1 MANPSPSTI
10 LYAEDFSADPYSDQT
25 VHGTFSGSGAESSW
39 QNNNLTLR
47 LAPGITWRSP
57 SLAIN
62 PLSYVRLRFRAKLD
76 TNILLP
82 PIGVQAYNKN
92 NLTFKSIN
100 PSASWNL
107 DPLNAGPSGGDLISG
122 DNTSL
127 INLSSQWSEQVF
139 YSRVQSNAEQIAIQ
153 ISGTDTPFFIDDFQ
167 LEFVN
172 SRDDVATWA
181 DQIWD
186 NRYYIPNPP
195 TAPEVHTFVSSEQ
208 QQRLLRTLTK
218 LHARESIRI
227 ILVGDS
233 IVGDLAN
240 SAFDVLLERLF
251 PGASISVVA
260 AVGRGTG
267 IDQWNPINDTYPFI
281 SSTSQRGTLKF
292 NEAVI
297 EQRPDLVLL
306 GGISNPANANGYAAF
321 EDVIGKIKAQ
331 STLAYLG
338 YQPDILI
345 ATGAFGPLG
354 LVSRGWYPSSDLN
367 ATAND
372 YRGNLLRIANENNTA
387 FFDLAGSWGEYL
399 LAALGTTNLAALESP
414 ESYNNYWRDATHANT
429 FGKQILGRA
438 FTSFFAGSSAPSAS
452 DLPSISLAISTET
465 VVEDSATHFVYTFSR
480 TGITSDP
487 LTIYFTVGG
496 TASPGIDYTG
506 IDLQAATNILPPTFL
521 VGTEGRAVFREV
533 IQAGEQG
540 NNGYR
545 FNGIP
550 DGIGVTDNGDGTL
563 RVLVNHELGNTAGD
577 VRAHGSKGAYV
588 SDLTIDKATLS
599 VISGKD
605 FLASANDLFLAST
618 DGSTWTSGSTTAFN
632 RFCSADLAAST
643 AFRNGTNGYA
653 GRIFLTGEEAGP
665 EGRAFAHVL
674 DVTDAGKVYELAS
687 LGNLSF
693 ENVVANPLAQ
703 DKTVVVSLD
712 DTITNGQVYVYVGTK
727 TTSGNAVQQAGLA
740 GGTTYGIRVNSTGT
754 TNTEVGNLTSPND
767 TGLGLNGSGVGT
779 FELVNLG
786 DVKAK
791 TGATL
796 NSESITAG
804 VTNWLR
810 PEDGAWSKDGKFFYF
825 VTSATTT
832 SASRLWALEFTNPAN
847 PEAGGTVKMLLNGSE
862 GQVMLDNMTVADD
875 GSILLQEDP
884 GGNERLAK
892 IWRYNPSTDTLVEL
906 AQHNPAL
913 FGGTAATNPNFI
925 TNDEESSGI
934 VDISS
939 YLTGVSGYDTT
950 KFSYFLIAD
959 QIHKAVASPTSQVEM
974 GELSVMAT
982 AKAAANQQIDAT
994 ANRKSITFAAGS
1006 ATATFSVIPLAD
1018 NTYERDESV
1027 ILVLDSTSGIGYT
1040 IATDT
1045 PVTGIIQNDDSPIIT
1060 ITTVSDNVGLIQG
1073 PIAQGGSTN
1082 DTTPSLTGTIS
1093 AALLTG
1099 ETLRIYN
1106 GATLLGSATVNNTNR
1121 TWSYTPTLPASA
1133 GTTYNITARIA
1144 DAAGNLGSASA
1155 VSSFTLDTSV
1165 PTQTVSITSVNDNTD
1180 PVQGIVAAGGRT
1192 NDATPTLLGTIS
1204 AALGEGE
1211 TLKLYNGTSFL
1222 ANAVVDDTALTWSA
1236 IPSLT
1241 TNGTYTIT
1249 ARVVDAAGN
1258 QGPLSAS
1265 RSLILD
1271 TTAPTQA
1278 VAITNIIDNAGTIQ
1292 GSVAAGA
1299 VTNDTTPTLSGTF
1312 GGATDGAALA
1322 TGETLRIYTNGTTF
1336 LGYATVTRVAAGQS
1350 TWSYTPSTP
1359 LTTNGAYSFSAQV
1372 IDGAGNRGPLSAPRS
1387 IVLDTI
1393 APRQTVSITSVN
1405 DNTDPVQGIVAAGGR
1420 TNDATP
1426 TLSGTISAAL
1436 GEGETLK
1443 LYNGTHFLANAV
1455 VDDTALTW
1463 SATPSLTTN
1472 GTYTITARVEDAAG
1486 NQGPLSASR
1495 SLILDTTAPTQAVA
1509 ITNITDNA
1517 GTIQGSVAAGAVT
1530 NDTTPTLTGTFGG
1543 ATAGA
1548 LLATGETLRIY
1559 TNGTTF
1565 LGYAT
1570 VTRVAAGQSTWSY
1583 TPSTPLTTNGAYSFS
1598 AQVIDGAGNRGPLSA
1613 PRSIVLDTIA
1623 PRQTVSITSVN
1634 DNTDP
1639 VQGIVAAG
1647 GRTNDA
1653 TPTLS
1658 GTISAALGEGETL
1671 KLYNGTHFLANA
1683 VVDDTALTWSA
1694 TPSLTTN
1701 GTYTITARVE
1711 DAAGNQGP
1719 LSASRSLILD
1729 TTAPTQAV
1737 AITNITDNAGTIQG
1751 SVAAGAVTND
1761 TTPTLTG
1768 TFGGATAGALLAT
1781 GETLRITSN
1790 GTTFL
1795 GNATVTRV
1803 AAGQST
1809 WTYTHATPL
1818 TTNGVYAFTAQ
1829 VIDGAGNRGTVSDSR
1844 SILLEAPIST
1854 AAQDTLTG
1862 IAASS
1867 DIYLLPQLTYSLLGP
1882 AAAATYDTITSF
1894 EAIDKLQFSGRTYNA
1909 RLTSSSGTAAG
1920 LDPSQLTA
1928 VLPATWTAN
1937 TARAFKVTGFNG
1949 TFVALNNNVAG
1960 FQSDQDAILFLNA
1973 YNPSS
1978 TTPIT
1983 IL

>member
-1 MANPSPSTI
+1 MANLSPSAI
-10 LYAEDFSADPYSDQT
+10 LYTGDFSVDPYSDQI
-25 VHGTFSGSGAESSW
+25 VHGTLSGSGAESSW

-57 SLAIN
+57 SLAIS

-107 DPLNAGPSGGDLISG
+107 DPLNAGPSGGDLIAG

-153 ISGTDTPFFIDDFQ
+153 ISGTDTPFFIDDIQ

-172 SRDDVATWA
+172 SRADVATWA

-186 NRYYIPNPP
+186 NRYYTPNPP
-195 TAPEVHTFVSSEQ
+195 TGPEVHTFISSEQ

-227 ILVGDS
+227 VLVGDS
-233 IVGDLAN
+233 IVSDLAN

-354 LVSRGWYPSSDLN
+354 HVSRGWYPSSDLN

-372 YRGNLLRIANENNTA
+372 YRGNLLRIANENNAA

-399 LAALGTTNLAALESP
+399 LAALGTTNLAAIESP

-438 FTSFFAGSSAPSAS
+438 FTGFFAGSSAPPAS

-465 VVEDSATHFVYTFSR
+465 VAEDSATHFVYTFSR
-480 TGITSDP
+480 TGVTSDP
-487 LTIYFTVGG
+487 LTIYFTAGG

-506 IDLQAATNILPPTFL
+506 SDLKAATNILPPTFL
-521 VGTEGRAVFREV
+521 VGTEGRAVFRKV

-605 FLASANDLFLAST
+605 FLASANDLFIASP
-618 DGSTWTSGSTTAFN
+618 DGTTWTNGTTTAFN
-632 RFCSADLAAST
+632 RFCSADLAAAT

-653 GRIFLTGEEAGP
+653 GRIFLTGEESGA

-674 DVTDAGKVYELAS
+674 DGTDAGKVYEVAS

-712 DTITNGQVYVYVGTK
+712 DTSNNGQVYVYVGNK
-727 TTSGNAVQQAGLA
+727 ATTGNAIQQSGLA
-740 GGTTYGIRVNSTGT
+740 GGITYGVRVNSAGT
-754 TNTEVGNLTSPND
+754 TNTEVGTLATPND

-810 PEDGAWSKDGKFFYF
+810 PEDGAWSKDGKTFYF
-825 VTSATTT
+825 VTTASTTAPNN
-832 SASRLWALEFTNPAN
+832 ASRLWALEFTNLAN

-862 GQVMLDNMTVADD
+862 GHVMLDNMTVADD

-906 AQHNPAL
+906 AQHNPVL

-982 AKAAANQQIDAT
+982 AKVDANQQIDAT

-1060 ITTVSDNVGLIQG
+1060 ITAVSDNVGLIQG

-1180 PVQGIVAAGGRT
+1180 PVQGRALLPMAAAPTTPLPHSAAGS
-1192 NDATPTLLGTIS
+1192 PL
-1204 AALGEGE
+1204 
-1211 TLKLYNGTSFL
+1211 
-1222 ANAVVDDTALTWSA
+1222 
-1236 IPSLT
+1236 PSLT
-1241 TNGTYTIT
+1241 GKPSI
-1249 ARVVDAAGN
+1249 
-1258 QGPLSAS
+1258 S
-1265 RSLILD
+1265 
-1271 TTAPTQA
+1271 TTA
-1278 VAITNIIDNAGTIQ
+1278 
-1292 GSVAAGA
+1292 
-1299 VTNDTTPTLSGTF
+1299 TPF
-1312 GGATDGAALA
+1312 
-1322 TGETLRIYTNGTTF
+1322 
-1336 LGYATVTRVAAGQS
+1336 
-1350 TWSYTPSTP
+1350 
-1359 LTTNGAYSFSAQV
+1359 
-1372 IDGAGNRGPLSAPRS
+1372 
-1387 IVLDTI
+1387 
-1393 APRQTVSITSVN
+1393 
-1405 DNTDPVQGIVAAGGR
+1405 
-1420 TNDATP
+1420 
-1426 TLSGTISAAL
+1426 
-1436 GEGETLK
+1436 
-1443 LYNGTHFLANAV
+1443 
-1455 VDDTALTW
+1455 
-1463 SATPSLTTN
+1463 
-1472 GTYTITARVEDAAG
+1472 
-1486 NQGPLSASR
+1486 
-1495 SLILDTTAPTQAVA
+1495 
-1509 ITNITDNA
+1509 
-1517 GTIQGSVAAGAVT
+1517 
-1530 NDTTPTLTGTFGG
+1530 
-1543 ATAGA
+1543 
-1548 LLATGETLRIY
+1548 
-1559 TNGTTF
+1559 
-1565 LGYAT
+1565 
-1570 VTRVAAGQSTWSY
+1570 
-1583 TPSTPLTTNGAYSFS
+1583 
-1598 AQVIDGAGNRGPLSA
+1598 
-1613 PRSIVLDTIA
+1613 
-1623 PRQTVSITSVN
+1623 
-1634 DNTDP
+1634 
-1639 VQGIVAAG
+1639 
-1647 GRTNDA
+1647 
-1653 TPTLS
+1653 
-1658 GTISAALGEGETL
+1658 
-1671 KLYNGTHFLANA
+1671 
-1683 VVDDTALTWSA
+1683 
-1694 TPSLTTN
+1694 
-1701 GTYTITARVE
+1701 
-1711 DAAGNQGP
+1711 
-1719 LSASRSLILD
+1719 
-1729 TTAPTQAV
+1729 
-1737 AITNITDNAGTIQG
+1737 
-1751 SVAAGAVTND
+1751 
-1761 TTPTLTG
+1761 
-1768 TFGGATAGALLAT
+1768 
-1781 GETLRITSN
+1781 
-1790 GTTFL
+1790 
-1795 GNATVTRV
+1795 
-1803 AAGQST
+1803 
-1809 WTYTHATPL
+1809 
-1818 TTNGVYAFTAQ
+1818 
-1829 VIDGAGNRGTVSDSR
+1829 
-1844 SILLEAPIST
+1844 
-1854 AAQDTLTG
+1854 
-1862 IAASS
+1862 
-1867 DIYLLPQLTYSLLGP
+1867 
-1882 AAAATYDTITSF
+1882 
-1894 EAIDKLQFSGRTYNA
+1894 
-1909 RLTSSSGTAAG
+1909 
-1920 LDPSQLTA
+1920 
-1928 VLPATWTAN
+1928 
-1937 TARAFKVTGFNG
+1937 
-1949 TFVALNNNVAG
+1949 
-1960 FQSDQDAILFLNA
+1960 
-1973 YNPSS
+1973 
-1978 TTPIT
+1978 
-1983 IL
+1983 

>member
-10 LYAEDFSADPYSDQT
+10 LYTEDFSVDPYSDQT
-25 VHGTFSGSGAESSW
+25 VHGALSGSGAESSW

-57 SLAIN
+57 SLAVN

-107 DPLNAGPSGGDLISG
+107 DPLSAGPSGGDLIAG

-127 INLSSQWSEQVF
+127 INLSSQWSEQVV

-153 ISGTDTPFFIDDFQ
+153 ISGTDTPFFIDDIQ

-172 SRDDVATWA
+172 SRADVATWA
-181 DQIWD
+181 DHIWD
-186 NRYYIPNPP
+186 NRYYTPNPP
-195 TAPEVHTFVSSEQ
+195 TEPEVHTFISSEQ

-227 ILVGDS
+227 VLVGDS
-233 IVGDLAN
+233 IVSDLAN

-372 YRGNLLRIANENNTA
+372 YRGNLLRIANENNAA

-399 LAALGTTNLAALESP
+399 LAALDTTSLAAIESS

-438 FTSFFAGSSAPSAS
+438 FTSFFAGSSAPPAS

-465 VVEDSATHFVYTFSR
+465 VAEDSATHFVYTFSR

-506 IDLQAATNILPPTFL
+506 IDLQAATNILPPAFGSQVSEAAQPAQSFL
-521 VGTEGRAVFREV
+521 VGTEGRAVFRRV
-533 IQAGEQG
+533 IEAGEQG

-588 SDLTIDKATLS
+588 SDLTIDKATLA

-618 DGSTWTSGSTTAFN
+618 DGTNWTSGSTTAFN
-632 RFCSADLAAST
+632 RFCSADLASST

-653 GRIFLTGEEAGP
+653 GRIYLTGEEAGP

-674 DVTDAGKVYELAS
+674 DGTDAGKVYELAS

-740 GGTTYGIRVNSTGT
+740 GGITYGVRVNSTGT
-754 TNTEVGNLTSPND
+754 TNTEVGNLASPND

-913 FGGTAATNPNFI
+913 FTGTGAI
-925 TNDEESSGI
+925 TQDEESSGI
-934 VDISS
+934 VDISAF
-939 YLTGVSGYDTT
+939 LTGVSGYDTT
-950 KFSYFLIAD
+950 KYSYFLIAD

-982 AKAAANQQIDAT
+982 AKGD
-994 ANRKSITFAAGS
+994 ANRKSITFAAGF
-1006 ATATFSVIPLAD
+1006 ATATVTVIPLAD
-1018 NTYERDESV
+1018 TTYERDESV
-1027 ILVLDSTSGIGYT
+1027 VLVLDSTSGIGYT

-1060 ITTVSDNVGLIQG
+1060 ITAVSDNVGLIQG

-1082 DTTPSLTGTIS
+1082 DTTPTLTGSIS
-1093 AALLTG
+1093 DALLTG

-1106 GATLLGSATVNNTNR
+1106 GTTLLGSATINNTNR
-1121 TWSYTPTLPASA
+1121 TWIYTPTLPASA
-1133 GTTYNITARIA
+1133 GTTYNITARVA
-1144 DAAGNLGSASA
+1144 DAASNLGSPSA
-1155 VSSFTLDTSV
+1155 VSSFTLDSTA
-1165 PTQTVSITSVNDNTD
+1165 PIQTVSIASVNDNTD

-1192 NDATPTLLGTIS
+1192 NDATPTFSGTIS
-1204 AALGEGE
+1204 AALGVGE

-1222 ANAVVDDTALTWSA
+1222 TNAVVVDTALTWSA
-1236 IPSLT
+1236 TPSLT

-1271 TTAPTQA
+1271 TTSPLQTATIS
-1278 VAITNIIDNAGTIQ
+1278 AISDNAGTIT
-1292 GSVAAGA
+1292 GA
-1299 VTNDTTPTLSGTF
+1299 IPEGGITNDS
-1312 GGATDGAALA
+1312 
-1322 TGETLRIYTNGTTF
+1322 
-1336 LGYATVTRVAAGQS
+1336 
-1350 TWSYTPSTP
+1350 
-1359 LTTNGAYSFSAQV
+1359 
-1372 IDGAGNRGPLSAPRS
+1372 
-1387 IVLDTI
+1387 
-1393 APRQTVSITSVN
+1393 
-1405 DNTDPVQGIVAAGGR
+1405 
-1420 TNDATP
+1420 
-1426 TLSGTISAAL
+1426 
-1436 GEGETLK
+1436 
-1443 LYNGTHFLANAV
+1443 
-1455 VDDTALTW
+1455 
-1463 SATPSLTTN
+1463 
-1472 GTYTITARVEDAAG
+1472 
-1486 NQGPLSASR
+1486 
-1495 SLILDTTAPTQAVA
+1495 
-1509 ITNITDNA
+1509 
-1517 GTIQGSVAAGAVT
+1517 
-1530 NDTTPTLTGTFGG
+1530 TPTLTGT
-1543 ATAGA
+1543 
-1548 LLATGETLRIY
+1548 L
-1559 TNGTTF
+1559 
-1565 LGYAT
+1565 
-1570 VTRVAAGQSTWSY
+1570 
-1583 TPSTPLTTNGAYSFS
+1583 
-1598 AQVIDGAGNRGPLSA
+1598 
-1613 PRSIVLDTIA
+1613 
-1623 PRQTVSITSVN
+1623 
-1634 DNTDP
+1634 
-1639 VQGIVAAG
+1639 
-1647 GRTNDA
+1647 
-1653 TPTLS
+1653 
-1658 GTISAALGEGETL
+1658 SAALATAEVL
-1671 KLYNGTHFLANA
+1671 RISSNGVLLAGNA
-1683 VVDDTALTWSA
+1683 VVSG
-1694 TPSLTTN
+1694 TN
-1701 GTYTITARVE
+1701 
-1711 DAAGNQGP
+1711 
-1719 LSASRSLILD
+1719 
-1729 TTAPTQAV
+1729 
-1737 AITNITDNAGTIQG
+1737 
-1751 SVAAGAVTND
+1751 
-1761 TTPTLTG
+1761 
-1768 TFGGATAGALLAT
+1768 
-1781 GETLRITSN
+1781 
-1790 GTTFL
+1790 
-1795 GNATVTRV
+1795 
-1803 AAGQST
+1803 
-1809 WTYTHATPL
+1809 WTYTPATPL
-1818 TTNGVYAFTAQ
+1818 SSNGVYVFTAQ
-1829 VIDGAGNRGTVSDSR
+1829 VIDGAGNRGPVSDSR
-1844 SILLEAPIST
+1844 SIVLEAPIST

-1867 DIYLLPQLTYSLLGP
+1867 DIYLLPQLSSSLLGP

-1894 EAIDKLQFSGRTYNA
+1894 EAIDKLQFSGWTYNA
-1909 RLTSSSGTAAG
+1909 RLTTSSGTAAG

-1960 FQSDQDAILFLNA
+1960 FQSNQDAILFLNA

>member
-1 MANPSPSTI
+1 MANLSPITI
-10 LYAEDFSADPYSDQT
+10 LYTEDFSVDPYSDQT
-25 VHGTFSGSGAESSW
+25 VHGTLSGSGAESSW

-153 ISGTDTPFFIDDFQ
+153 ISGTDTPFFIDDVQ

-186 NRYYIPNPP
+186 NRYYTPNPP
-195 TAPEVHTFVSSEQ
+195 TAPEVHTFISSEQ

-227 ILVGDS
+227 VLVGDS
-233 IVGDLAN
+233 IVSDLAN

-267 IDQWNPINDTYPFI
+267 INQWNPINDTYPFI

-345 ATGAFGPLG
+345 ATGAFG

-372 YRGNLLRIANENNTA
+372 YRGNLLRIANENNAA

-399 LAALGTTNLAALESP
+399 LDALGATNVAAIESP

-438 FTSFFAGSSAPSAS
+438 FTSFFAGSSAPPAS
-452 DLPSISLAISTET
+452 VLPSISLAISTET
-465 VVEDSATHFVYTFSR
+465 VAEDSATHFVYTFSR

-521 VGTEGRAVFREV
+521 VGTEGRAVFRKV
-533 IQAGEQG
+533 IEAGEQG

-605 FLASANDLFLAST
+605 FLASANDLFLASA

-632 RFCSADLAAST
+632 RFCSADLASST

-674 DVTDAGKVYELAS
+674 DGTDAGKVYELAS

-712 DTITNGQVYVYVGTK
+712 DTSTNGQVYIYVGTK

-754 TNTEVGNLTSPND
+754 TNTEVGNLASPND

-779 FELVNLG
+779 FELVNLD

-810 PEDGAWSKDGKFFYF
+810 PEDGAWSKDGKIFYF

-862 GQVMLDNMTVADD
+862 GQLMLDNMTVADD

-884 GGNERLAK
+884 GGNARLAK

-906 AQHNPAL
+906 AQHNPVL

-959 QIHKAVASPTSQVEM
+959 QIHKAVANPTSQVEM

-982 AKAAANQQIDAT
+982 AKVDANQQIDAT
-994 ANRKSITFAAGS
+994 ANRKSITFAAGF

-1018 NTYERDESV
+1018 TTYERDESV
-1027 ILVLDSTSGIGYT
+1027 ILVLDSTFGIGYT
-1040 IATDT
+1040 IATDA
-1045 PVTGIIQNDDSPIIT
+1045 PVTGIIQNDDSLIIT
-1060 ITTVSDNVGLIQG
+1060 ITAVSDNVGLIQG

-1165 PTQTVSITSVNDNTD
+1165 PLQTVSITSVSDNTD
-1180 PVQGIVAAGGRT
+1180 PVQGSVAAGGRT
-1192 NDATPTLLGTIS
+1192 NDATPTLSGTLS
-1204 AALGEGE
+1204 AALGVGE

-1222 ANAVVDDTALTWSA
+1222 TNAVVDDTALTWSA
-1236 IPSLT
+1236 TPSLT
-1241 TNGTYTIT
+1241 TNSTYTIT

-1278 VAITNIIDNAGTIQ
+1278 VAITNITDNAGTLQ

-1312 GGATDGAALA
+1312 GGATAGAALA
-1322 TGETLRIYTNGTTF
+1322 SGETLRISSNGTTF
-1336 LGYATVTRVAAGQS
+1336 LGNATVSRVAAGQS
-1350 TWSYTPSTP
+1350 RWTYTHATP
-1359 LTTNGAYSFSAQV
+1359 LTTNGTYSFSAQV
-1372 IDGAGNRGPLSAPRS
+1372 IDGAGNSGPLSAPRS

-1393 APRQTVSITSVN
+1393 VPLQTVSITSVS
-1405 DNTDPVQGIVAAGGR
+1405 DNTDPVQGSVAAGGR

-1426 TLSGTISAAL
+1426 TLSGTLSAAL
-1436 GEGETLK
+1436 GVGETLK
-1443 LYNGTHFLANAV
+1443 LYNGTSFLTNAV

-1472 GTYTITARVEDAAG
+1472 STYTITARVVDAAG

-1517 GTIQGSVAAGAVT
+1517 GTLQGSVAAGAVT
-1530 NDTTPTLTGTFGG
+1530 NDTTPTLSGTFGG

-1548 LLATGETLRIY
+1548 ALASGETLRISS
-1559 TNGTTF
+1559 NGTTF
-1565 LGYAT
+1565 LGNAT
-1570 VTRVAAGQSTWSY
+1570 VSRVAAGQSRWTY
-1583 TPSTPLTTNGAYSFS
+1583 THATPLTTNGTYSFS
-1598 AQVIDGAGNRGPLSA
+1598 AQVIDGAGNP
-1613 PRSIVLDTIA
+1613 
-1623 PRQTVSITSVN
+1623 
-1634 DNTDP
+1634 
-1639 VQGIVAAG
+1639 
-1647 GRTNDA
+1647 
-1653 TPTLS
+1653 
-1658 GTISAALGEGETL
+1658 
-1671 KLYNGTHFLANA
+1671 
-1683 VVDDTALTWSA
+1683 
-1694 TPSLTTN
+1694 
-1701 GTYTITARVE
+1701 
-1711 DAAGNQGP
+1711 
-1719 LSASRSLILD
+1719 
-1729 TTAPTQAV
+1729 
-1737 AITNITDNAGTIQG
+1737 
-1751 SVAAGAVTND
+1751 
-1761 TTPTLTG
+1761 
-1768 TFGGATAGALLAT
+1768 
-1781 GETLRITSN
+1781 
-1790 GTTFL
+1790 
-1795 GNATVTRV
+1795 
-1803 AAGQST
+1803 
-1809 WTYTHATPL
+1809 
-1818 TTNGVYAFTAQ
+1818 
-1829 VIDGAGNRGTVSDSR
+1829 GTVSDSR

-1867 DIYLLPQLTYSLLGP
+1867 DIYLLPQLTYSLLGSSTIP
-1882 AAAATYDTITSF
+1882 TYDTITSF

-1909 RLTSSSGTAAG
+1909 RLTTSSGTATS

-1928 VLPATWTAN
+1928 VLPASWAAN

>member
-10 LYAEDFSADPYSDQT
+10 LYTEDFSVDPYLDQT
-25 VHGTFSGSGAESSW
+25 VHGTLSGSGAESSW

-57 SLAIN
+57 SLAVN

-107 DPLNAGPSGGDLISG
+107 DPLSAGPSGGDLIAG
-122 DNTSL
+122 DHTSL
-127 INLSSQWSEQVF
+127 INLSNQWSEQVF
-139 YSRVQSNAEQIAIQ
+139 YSRVQSNAEQVAIQ
-153 ISGTDTPFFIDDFQ
+153 ISGTDTPFFIDDIQ

-172 SRDDVATWA
+172 SRTDVATWA
-181 DQIWD
+181 DHIWD
-186 NRYYIPNPP
+186 NRYYTPNPP
-195 TAPEVHTFVSSEQ
+195 TEPEVHTFISSEQ

-227 ILVGDS
+227 VLVGDS
-233 IVGDLAN
+233 IVSDLAN

-297 EQRPDLVLL
+297 EQRPDLVLI

-372 YRGNLLRIANENNTA
+372 YRGNLLRIANENNAA

-399 LAALGTTNLAALESP
+399 LAALDTTSLAAIESP

-438 FTSFFAGSSAPSAS
+438 FTSFFAGSSAPPAS

-465 VVEDSATHFVYTFSR
+465 VAEDSATHFVYTFSR

-506 IDLQAATNILPPTFL
+506 IDLQAATNILPPAFGSQVSEAAQPAQSFL
-521 VGTEGRAVFREV
+521 VGTEGRAVFRRV
-533 IQAGEQG
+533 IEAGEQG

-588 SDLTIDKATLS
+588 SDLTIDKATLA

-618 DGSTWTSGSTTAFN
+618 DGTNWTSGSTTAFN
-632 RFCSADLAAST
+632 RFCSADLASST

-653 GRIFLTGEEAGP
+653 GRIYLTGEEAGP

-674 DVTDAGKVYELAS
+674 DGTDAGKVYELAS

-740 GGTTYGIRVNSTGT
+740 GGITYGVRVNSTGT
-754 TNTEVGNLTSPND
+754 TNTEVGNLASPNE
-767 TGLGLNGSGVGT
+767 TGLGLTNGIGT

-796 NSESITAG
+796 NTESITAN

-810 PEDGAWSKDGKFFYF
+810 PEDGAWSKDGKTFYF
-825 VTSATTT
+825 VTTATAT
-832 SASRLWALEFTNPAN
+832 SASRLWALEFTNLAN

-884 GGNERLAK
+884 GSNARLAK

-913 FGGTAATNPNFI
+913 FTGTGAI
-925 TNDEESSGI
+925 TQDEESSGI
-934 VDISS
+934 VDISAF
-939 YLTGVSGYDTT
+939 LTGVSGYDTT
-950 KFSYFLIAD
+950 KYSYFLIAD

-982 AKAAANQQIDAT
+982 AKGD
-994 ANRKSITFAAGS
+994 ANRKSITFAAGF
-1006 ATATFSVIPLAD
+1006 ATATVTVIPLAD
-1018 NTYERDESV
+1018 TTYERDESV
-1027 ILVLDSTSGIGYT
+1027 VLVLDSTSGIGYT

-1060 ITTVSDNVGLIQG
+1060 ITAVSDNVGLIQG

-1082 DTTPSLTGTIS
+1082 DTTPTLTGSIS
-1093 AALLTG
+1093 DALLTG

-1106 GATLLGSATVNNTNR
+1106 GTTLLGSATINNTNR
-1121 TWSYTPTLPASA
+1121 TWIYTPTLPASA
-1133 GTTYNITARIA
+1133 GTTYNITARVA
-1144 DAAGNLGSASA
+1144 DAAGNLGSPSA
-1155 VSSFTLDTSV
+1155 VSSFTLDSTA
-1165 PTQTVSITSVNDNTD
+1165 PIQTVSIASVNDNTD

-1192 NDATPTLLGTIS
+1192 NDATPTFSGTIS
-1204 AALGEGE
+1204 AALGVGE
-1211 TLKLYNGTSFL
+1211 TLKLYNGTSL
-1222 ANAVVDDTALTWSA
+1222 LTNAVVDDTALTWSA
-1236 IPSLT
+1236 TPSLT

-1271 TTAPTQA
+1271 TTAPLQA
-1278 VAITNIIDNAGTIQ
+1278 ATITATSDNTGTIT
-1292 GSVAAGA
+1292 GA
-1299 VTNDTTPTLSGTF
+1299 IPEGGITNDTTPTLTGTLS
-1312 GGATDGAALA
+1312 AALA
-1322 TGETLRIYTNGTTF
+1322 TAEVLRISRNGVLLAGNAVVSGTNWT
-1336 LGYATVTRVAAGQS
+1336 
-1350 TWSYTPSTP
+1350 YTPSTP
-1359 LTTNGAYSFSAQV
+1359 LTTNGAYVFTAQV
-1372 IDGAGNRGPLSAPRS
+1372 IDGAGNRGPVSDSRS
-1387 IVLDTI
+1387 IVLDTT
-1393 APRQTVSITSVN
+1393 APRQTASIASVN

-1426 TLSGTISAAL
+1426 TFSGTISAAL
-1436 GEGETLK
+1436 GVGETLK
-1443 LYNGTHFLANAV
+1443 LYNGTSLLTNAV

-1472 GTYTITARVEDAAG
+1472 GTYTITARVVDAAG

-1495 SLILDTTAPTQAVA
+1495 SLILDTTAPLQAA
-1509 ITNITDNA
+1509 TITATSDNT
-1517 GTIQGSVAAGAVT
+1517 GTITGAIPEGGIT
-1530 NDTTPTLTGTFGG
+1530 NDTTPTLTGTLSAAL
-1543 ATAGA
+1543 ATAEVLRISRNGV
-1548 LLATGETLRIY
+1548 LLAGNAVVSG
-1559 TNGTTF
+1559 TNWT
-1565 LGYAT
+1565 
-1570 VTRVAAGQSTWSY
+1570 Y
-1583 TPSTPLTTNGAYSFS
+1583 TPSTPLTTNGAY
-1598 AQVIDGAGNRGPLSA
+1598 V
-1613 PRSIVLDTIA
+1613 
-1623 PRQTVSITSVN
+1623 
-1634 DNTDP
+1634 
-1639 VQGIVAAG
+1639 
-1647 GRTNDA
+1647 
-1653 TPTLS
+1653 
-1658 GTISAALGEGETL
+1658 
-1671 KLYNGTHFLANA
+1671 
-1683 VVDDTALTWSA
+1683 
-1694 TPSLTTN
+1694 
-1701 GTYTITARVE
+1701 
-1711 DAAGNQGP
+1711 
-1719 LSASRSLILD
+1719 
-1729 TTAPTQAV
+1729 
-1737 AITNITDNAGTIQG
+1737 
-1751 SVAAGAVTND
+1751 
-1761 TTPTLTG
+1761 
-1768 TFGGATAGALLAT
+1768 
-1781 GETLRITSN
+1781 
-1790 GTTFL
+1790 
-1795 GNATVTRV
+1795 
-1803 AAGQST
+1803 
-1809 WTYTHATPL
+1809 
-1818 TTNGVYAFTAQ
+1818 FTAQ
-1829 VIDGAGNRGTVSDSR
+1829 VIDGAGNRGPVSDSR
-1844 SILLEAPIST
+1844 SIVLEAPIST

-1867 DIYLLPQLTYSLLGP
+1867 DIYLLPQLSSSLLGP

-1909 RLTSSSGTAAG
+1909 RFTTSSGTAAG

>member
-1 MANPSPSTI
+1 MANLSPSTI
-10 LYAEDFSADPYSDQT
+10 LYTEDFSVDPYSDQT
-25 VHGTFSGSGAESSW
+25 VHGTLSGSGAESSW

-153 ISGTDTPFFIDDFQ
+153 ISGTDTPFFIDDVQ

-172 SRDDVATWA
+172 IRDDVATWA

-186 NRYYIPNPP
+186 NRYYTPNPP
-195 TAPEVHTFVSSEQ
+195 TAPEVHTFISSEQ

-227 ILVGDS
+227 VLVGDS
-233 IVGDLAN
+233 IVSDLAN

-674 DVTDAGKVYELAS
+674 DGTDAGKVYELAS

-810 PEDGAWSKDGKFFYF
+810 PEDGAWSKDGKTFYF
-825 VTSATTT
+825 VTTATAT
-832 SASRLWALEFTNPAN
+832 SASRLWALEFTNLAN

-906 AQHNPAL
+906 AQHNPVL

-950 KFSYFLIAD
+950 KYSYFLIAD

-982 AKAAANQQIDAT
+982 AKGD

-1018 NTYERDESV
+1018 TTYERDESV
-1027 ILVLDSTSGIGYT
+1027 VLVLDSTSGIGYT
-1040 IATDT
+1040 IATDA

-1060 ITTVSDNVGLIQG
+1060 ITAVSDNVGLIQG

-1082 DTTPSLTGTIS
+1082 DTTPTLTGSIS
-1093 AALLTG
+1093 DALLTG

-1121 TWSYTPTLPASA
+1121 TWIYTPTLPASA
-1133 GTTYNITARIA
+1133 GTTYNITACVA
-1144 DAAGNLGSASA
+1144 DAAGNLGSTSA
-1155 VSSFTLDTSV
+1155 VSSFTLDTTA
-1165 PTQTVSITSVNDNTD
+1165 PLQTVSIASVNDNTD
-1180 PVQGIVAAGGRT
+1180 PVQGSVAAGGRT
-1192 NDATPTLLGTIS
+1192 NDATPTLSGTLF

-1222 ANAVVDDTALTWSA
+1222 TNAVVDDTALTWSA
-1236 IPSLT
+1236 IPTLT

-1278 VAITNIIDNAGTIQ
+1278 VAITNISDNTGTIQ

-1299 VTNDTTPTLSGTF
+1299 FTNDTTPTLTGTLS
-1312 GGATDGAALA
+1312 AALA
-1322 TGETLRIYTNGTTF
+1322 TAEVLRITSNGVLLAGNAVVSGTN
-1336 LGYATVTRVAAGQS
+1336 
-1350 TWSYTPSTP
+1350 WSYTPATP
-1359 LTTNGAYSFSAQV
+1359 LSSNSVYAFTAQV
-1372 IDGAGNRGPLSAPRS
+1372 IDGAGNPGPVSDSRS
-1387 IVLDTI
+1387 IVLDTT
-1393 APRQTVSITSVN
+1393 APLQTVSIASVN
-1405 DNTDPVQGIVAAGGR
+1405 DNTDPVQGSVAAGGR

-1426 TLSGTISAAL
+1426 TLSGTLFAAL

-1443 LYNGTHFLANAV
+1443 LYNGTSFLTNAV

-1463 SATPSLTTN
+1463 SAIPTLTTN
-1472 GTYTITARVEDAAG
+1472 GTYTITARVVDAAG

-1509 ITNITDNA
+1509 ITNISDNT
-1517 GTIQGSVAAGAVT
+1517 GTIQGSVAAGAFT
-1530 NDTTPTLTGTFGG
+1530 NDTTPTL
-1543 ATAGA
+1543 
-1548 LLATGETLRIY
+1548 
-1559 TNGTTF
+1559 
-1565 LGYAT
+1565 
-1570 VTRVAAGQSTWSY
+1570 S
-1583 TPSTPLTTNGAYSFS
+1583 
-1598 AQVIDGAGNRGPLSA
+1598 
-1613 PRSIVLDTIA
+1613 
-1623 PRQTVSITSVN
+1623 
-1634 DNTDP
+1634 
-1639 VQGIVAAG
+1639 
-1647 GRTNDA
+1647 
-1653 TPTLS
+1653 
-1658 GTISAALGEGETL
+1658 
-1671 KLYNGTHFLANA
+1671 
-1683 VVDDTALTWSA
+1683 
-1694 TPSLTTN
+1694 
-1701 GTYTITARVE
+1701 
-1711 DAAGNQGP
+1711 
-1719 LSASRSLILD
+1719 
-1729 TTAPTQAV
+1729 
-1737 AITNITDNAGTIQG
+1737 
-1751 SVAAGAVTND
+1751 
-1761 TTPTLTG
+1761 G

-1829 VIDGAGNRGTVSDSR
+1829 VIDGAGNGGPVSDSR

-1909 RLTSSSGTAAG
+1909 RLTTSSGTAAG